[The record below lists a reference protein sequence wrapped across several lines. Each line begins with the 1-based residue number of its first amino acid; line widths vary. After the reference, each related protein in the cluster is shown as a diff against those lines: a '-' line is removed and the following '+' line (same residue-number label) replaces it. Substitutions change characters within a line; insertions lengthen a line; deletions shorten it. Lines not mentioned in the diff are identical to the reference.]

1 MTSSG
6 EKTKHS
12 KLSKGAFG
20 SIIDNQSESEGDL
33 EMVEEHHVDNQSE
46 IMSHGSQ
53 KVDTDVLAAKFKGV
67 EGADMDLKELFKI
80 HKGLETQLSSI
91 DPKKEEVKET

>member
-1 MTSSG
+1 
-6 EKTKHS
+6 
-12 KLSKGAFG
+12 
-20 SIIDNQSESEGDL
+20 
-33 EMVEEHHVDNQSE
+33 
-46 IMSHGSQ
+46 MSHGSQ

-91 DPKKEEVKET
+91 DPNNEEAKEKSLIVNQKSSNLQS